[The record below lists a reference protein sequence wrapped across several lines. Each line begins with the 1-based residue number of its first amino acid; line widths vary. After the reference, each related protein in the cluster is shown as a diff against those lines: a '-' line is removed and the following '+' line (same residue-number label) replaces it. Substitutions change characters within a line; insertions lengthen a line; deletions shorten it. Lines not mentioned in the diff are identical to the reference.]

1 MSWAE
6 EAFKAV
12 VLLYAYWILFPI
24 AIINPPRFGDNN
36 PDWEDWIFD
45 ESCRNLQLPGNI
57 FDYYVESIMTALPCK
72 PCANLRFKDKF
83 RKNGKELF
91 NQMNEYTL
99 ASLFGYDRPS
109 NLADALRGYNIF
121 KASPNDGPVDEG
133 FAKAIFLLDYDT
145 VS

>member
-24 AIINPPRFGDNN
+24 AIINPPIFGDNN

-57 FDYYVESIMTALPCK
+57 IDYYVESIMTALPCK
-72 PCANLRFKDKF
+72 PCANL
-83 RKNGKELF
+83 
-91 NQMNEYTL
+91 
-99 ASLFGYDRPS
+99 
-109 NLADALRGYNIF
+109 
-121 KASPNDGPVDEG
+121 
-133 FAKAIFLLDYDT
+133 
-145 VS
+145 